1 MTLSL
6 DFGLLA
12 PVLVV
17 GLGAVGLLVVDVL
30 LPRLGTWHWRF
41 GGLLL
46 LVAGVLLAMRWAAL
60 PRRGDG
66 TLCSSGF
73 CGYAVDRTVLG
84 LQLAITVSALVVLL
98 LASVI
103 PAPPERIP
111 VQVVLLL
118 LATTGGLVVCAS
130 RDAISWLIALELATL
145 PTVALVALRARRAA
159 IDGAVS
165 LLVSALVSFAI
176 AAMGVAMWYAATGTL
191 HFTQSAALPA
201 IADPARSR
209 VLILAIMLLLA
220 GVAFKISLAPFHAW
234 TPDTFA
240 GASVPV
246 SAFLAVTSKVAAVGA
261 LVVVIRALTGV
272 GGATLSVI
280 GLTCVLSMTLGNLMA
295 LRETRMLRLL
305 AWSTVAQAGWVVMP
319 LAPAGSDGVA
329 EAARYLLTYAL
340 ATLLVFAVVTAVA
353 HSRGRHE
360 ALDLTSYHGLARS
373 RPILGWS
380 MALALL
386 TLAGVPP
393 AILGVAAKV
402 AAITPVVQDHLWWLA
417 VAAAINTMLGLAVY
431 LRWILAIVIRDRAPA
446 AAVEERDQ
454 DRLNPVHAT
463 VVALLGVALVATSV
477 WPQWLFGLVG

>member
-1 MTLSL
+1 MSITLN
-6 DFGLLA
+6 FGLLA

-17 GLGAVGLLVVDVL
+17 GLGAIGLLVLDVL
-30 LPRLGTWHWRF
+30 LPRIGRWHFWLGTA
-41 GGLLL
+41 LLT
-46 LVAGVLLAMRWAAL
+46 VATVLLAMRWAAL
-60 PRRGDG
+60 PATGDG
-66 TLCSSGF
+66 TLCGSAF
-73 CGYAVDRTVLG
+73 CAYGVDRTVVG
-84 LQLAITVSALVVLL
+84 LQLAIAVSAAVVLL

-118 LATTGGLVVCAS
+118 TATTGGLIVCAS

-145 PTVALVALRARRAA
+145 PTVALVALRSRRAA
-159 IDGAVS
+159 LDGALS
-165 LLVSALVSFAI
+165 LLVSALVSFAVG
-176 AAMGVAMWYAATGTL
+176 AMGVAMWYAATGTVR
-191 HFTQSAALPA
+191 FSQAAALPA

-220 GVAFKISLAPFHAW
+220 GLAFKVSLAPFHAW

-246 SAFLAVTSKVAAVGA
+246 AAFLAVTSKVAAVGA
-261 LVVVIRALTGV
+261 LIVIIRALTGV

-295 LRETRMLRLL
+295 LRENRMLRLL
-305 AWSTVAQAGWVVMP
+305 AWSTVAQAGWVIMP
-319 LAPAGSDGVA
+319 LAPAGAAGVA
-329 EAARYLLTYAL
+329 QTARYLLMYAL
-340 ATLLVFAVVTAVA
+340 ATLLIFAVVTAVA
-353 HSRGRHE
+353 HSRGRHA
-360 ALDLTSYHGLARS
+360 ALDLASYHGLVRS
-373 RPILGWS
+373 RPVLGWS

-402 AAITPVVQDHLWWLA
+402 AAITPVVQGRLWWLA
-417 VAAAINTMLGLAVY
+417 VAAAINTMIGLAVY
-431 LRWILAIVIRDRAPA
+431 LRWILAIVIQPMEPVD
-446 AAVEERDQ
+446 VES
-454 DRLNPVHAT
+454 DRLHPVHAT
-463 VVALLGVALVATSV
+463 VVLVLAAGLLATSA